1 MKYSVYGDSFA
12 VISLAFFTLLFD
24 ISLSLCAV
32 YVFLSSTLY
41 SPSGYYFIFG
51 VDLLEIV
58 TSFMANGYGS
68 HDKIGRVCRT
78 VATIRQRQS
87 EKRKNDAI

>member
-24 ISLSLCAV
+24 ISLSLRG
-32 YVFLSSTLY
+32 FFSSTLY

>member
-1 MKYSVYGDSFA
+1 MAIVLLSSV
-12 VISLAFFTLLFD
+12 SLFLLSSSIFF
-24 ISLSLCAV
+24 SLCAV
-32 YVFLSSTLY
+32 DVFLSSTLY